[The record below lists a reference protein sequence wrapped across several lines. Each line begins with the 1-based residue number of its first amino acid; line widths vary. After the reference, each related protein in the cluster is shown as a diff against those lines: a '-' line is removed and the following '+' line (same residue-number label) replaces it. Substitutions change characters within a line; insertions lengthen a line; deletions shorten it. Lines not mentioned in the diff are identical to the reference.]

1 MITREN
7 FIKIVDALDEYFN
20 GDISKALYTLDM
32 SENAITDLMDNILSA
47 IGREI
52 DPEERAR
59 TDEKVAD
66 CGDYLCS
73 YLFSETEFQETC
85 PTAGALYD
93 YIISVYETRKE
104 AE

>member
-1 MITREN
+1 MITKDN

-20 GDISKALYTLDM
+20 GDVAKALYALSI
-32 SENAITDLMDNILSA
+32 SENVITDLMDNILSA

-52 DPEERAR
+52 DPQEKAR

-73 YLFSETEFQETC
+73 YLFSETEFQELC

-93 YIISVYETRKE
+93 YITSVYETHKE
-104 AE
+104 TE

>member
-1 MITREN
+1 MITKDS

-20 GDISKALYTLDM
+20 GDVAKALYALNI
-32 SENAITDLMDNILSA
+32 SENVITDLMDNILSA

-52 DPEERAR
+52 DPEEKAR
-59 TDEKVAD
+59 TDEKVSD
-66 CGDYLCS
+66 CGDYICS
-73 YLFSETEFQETC
+73 YLFSETEFQELC

-93 YIISVYETRKE
+93 YIRSVYETHKE